1 VKSFDWQRVWRG
13 AGIQFLGLFAIASLV
28 RGAQPKVGASTD
40 AFVAFYD
47 GDRTR
52 ILIATVIFGFALLN
66 LMWFGAAIASA
77 LRDAGKAGWGNAATA
92 ASTAFAG
99 VWFVIITIGATLA
112 YSIAGSGNNLL
123 TSGLN
128 DLTWALL
135 VLSSFPIAMVIMSGS
150 FGLWRAGI
158 LSSRGFALGV
168 TAMVLPAPAGHDVG
182 GRRILGPRRC
192 VLAVRRTDR
201 RGALDPRHQPRPAP
215 PEAGRRKGDRPG
227 GGSGALTTP
236 RTSCRRPPGRRQST
250 SDRFGDQWERSF
262 MSWPAVQI
270 RGDRRAA
277 RTCSASASKPRSGT
291 PTPTETWTRVGHRCP
306 PTAGSDRT
314 RSDTRHGPD
323 LHSSRS
329 EAVLWWCLLVAP
341 TGFEPALPP

>member
-112 YSIAGSGNNLL
+112 YSIAGSGNTML

-236 RTSCRRPPGRRQST
+236 RTSCRRPPGRRQ
-250 SDRFGDQWERSF
+250 QHERSVRRPVGEELHELARCADPRKQASGAHLF
-262 MSWPAVQI
+262 RQCVQASLGHADTDRNVDTQWTQMPA
-270 RGDRRAA
+270 
-277 RTCSASASKPRSGT
+277 
-291 PTPTETWTRVGHRCP
+291 
-306 PTAGSDRT
+306 
-314 RSDTRHGPD
+314 
-323 LHSSRS
+323 HSRI
-329 EAVLWWCLLVAP
+329 
-341 TGFEPALPP
+341 